1 MVLLFENEDHR
12 ISHSNYYLPKVE
24 IKDYNVM
31 TDGKNF
37 LDQTINS
44 EHKTYENVRKLQLV
58 KETITRLVACWIIL
72 MLGKITR

>member
-1 MVLLFENEDHR
+1 
-12 ISHSNYYLPKVE
+12 
-24 IKDYNVM
+24 M